1 MKDQVALESAKSW
14 WQKINLQ
21 KWFGEASGDAVQ
33 VAICF
38 VSFFAVGFL
47 FKKYLKF
54 VFLCL
59 IVCFLLIKGLEYYN
73 ILDIDWSAFNKF
85 VGIGPEETFSSLAG
99 NVFEWVKKNVVVTV
113 ASALGFLLGY
123 KLG

>member
-1 MKDQVALESAKSW
+1 MQEQGAVAAARSWWQNFSLERWFGETSADAIQVAL
-14 WQKINLQ
+14 
-21 KWFGEASGDAVQ
+21 
-33 VAICF
+33 CF
-38 VSFFAVGFL
+38 VSFFAIGFL

-59 IVCFLLIKGLEYYN
+59 IVSLLLIKGMEYYN
-73 ILDIDWSAFNKF
+73 ILDIDWLAFNKF
-85 VGIGPEETFSSLAG
+85 VGIEPTATFSGMASNAL
-99 NVFEWVKKNVVVTV
+99 EWIKSNLVVSI